1 MGFFNI
7 FKRKNKKN
15 KYQIY
20 YESISEILNLLKR
33 KRDLIKN
40 LDTKYI
46 VDFEFDKLMYERIK
60 LEEIIKSGSI
70 FFLGKDFIDNIL
82 LIFKDQEIRKDDIE
96 YIWEYLLNE
105 QNKLKKLF

>member
-1 MGFFNI
+1 MGLFNI
-7 FKRKNKKN
+7 FKRKN

-20 YESISEILNLLKR
+20 YESISDILNLLKR
-33 KRDLIKN
+33 KRDFIKN

-46 VDFEFDKLMYERIK
+46 VDLEFDKIMFERMR
-60 LEEIIKSGSI
+60 LLEIIKSGSI
-70 FFLGKDFIDNIL
+70 SFLGKDFIDNML
-82 LIFKDQEIRKDDIE
+82 LIFDDQKITKDDIE